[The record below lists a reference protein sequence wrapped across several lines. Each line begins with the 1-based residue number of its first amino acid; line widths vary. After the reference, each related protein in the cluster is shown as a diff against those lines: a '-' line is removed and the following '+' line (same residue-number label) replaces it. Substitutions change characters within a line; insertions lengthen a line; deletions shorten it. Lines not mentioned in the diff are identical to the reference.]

1 MVWEFSFHENGRSLG
16 RMVYRTLLVPL
27 DGSSFAEQALPI
39 AIEIAQAAQ
48 ADIRLVLVH
57 QPAPRGTKARLAAL
71 KAERAY
77 LQHVAT
83 RGNEITGTPLTA
95 VTLTGAVVAALRG
108 HIDRAGIDLVVMT
121 THGRGIL
128 ERAWLGSVA
137 DALVRTVDVPILLIR
152 PAEKT
157 PTAARLEVARLLV
170 PLDGSPLSEQII
182 PPAVAMARLLGAE
195 VSLVQLVTPVELAG
209 DFPPASAGY
218 DASLTTLVE
227 QQAKDYLDSLA
238 DSLRSEGLVVTT
250 ASGITSSPATGIL
263 DLVRDPAVGMVALA
277 THGRGGLQRALLGSV
292 ADKII
297 RGTDRPVLVYRPP
310 APPRKTRAR
319 G

>member
-1 MVWEFSFHENGRSLG
+1 
-16 RMVYRTLLVPL
+16 MVYRTLLVPL

-57 QPAPRGTKARLAAL
+57 HPGPRGTKARLAARE
-71 KAERAY
+71 AERNY
-77 LQHVAT
+77 LQHIAT
-83 RGNEITGTPLTA
+83 RGNELTGTRLTA
-95 VTLTGAVVAALRG
+95 VTLTGAVVAALRD

-121 THGRGIL
+121 THGRGTL

-157 PTAARLEVARLLV
+157 PAAARLEVTRLLI
-170 PLDGSPLSEQII
+170 PLDGSPLSEKVIA
-182 PPAVAMARLLGAE
+182 PAVAMARLLGAE

-218 DASLTTLVE
+218 DASLTALVE

-238 DSLRSEGLVVTT
+238 DSLRSEGLMVTT
-250 ASGITSSPATGIL
+250 ASGLTSSPATGIL

-277 THGRGGLQRALLGSV
+277 THGRGGLRRALLGSV

-310 APPRKTRAR
+310 APPRKPRAR
-319 G
+319 K